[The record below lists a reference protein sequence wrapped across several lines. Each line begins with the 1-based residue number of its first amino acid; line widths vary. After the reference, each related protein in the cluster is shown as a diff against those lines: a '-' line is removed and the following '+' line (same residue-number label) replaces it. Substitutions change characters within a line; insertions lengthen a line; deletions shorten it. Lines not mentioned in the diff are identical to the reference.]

1 MEKEL
6 KDRAWKTLFLTQIHV
21 DDSEI
26 EAVRRYIE
34 LVLAERWRKHKLYLY
49 EMNFTKR
56 TIPDEEKRRRP
67 PEGVSLHDWVK
78 YLDIVDTDKAKVIN
92 SSVPTTHFS
101 YLICAVELN
110 LSNWYRNNEKLTKRT
125 GI

>member
-1 MEKEL
+1 MGGKKVDITFNGGTKPPPDDSSQFLGQLIGDMGRDHKMYPIPYKDWRHMEKEL

-34 LVLAERWRKHKLYLY
+34 LVLVERWRKHKLYLY

-67 PEGVSLHDWVK
+67 PEGVSLH
-78 YLDIVDTDKAKVIN
+78 
-92 SSVPTTHFS
+92 
-101 YLICAVELN
+101 
-110 LSNWYRNNEKLTKRT
+110 
-125 GI
+125 

>member
-6 KDRAWKTLFLTQIHV
+6 KDRAWNTLFLMQIPV

-34 LVLAERWRKHKLYLY
+34 LVLAERWRKHKIYLY
-49 EMNFTKR
+49 EMHFTKR

-78 YLDIVDTDKAKVIN
+78 YLDIMDTNEAKVIN

-101 YLICAVELN
+101 YLICDL
-110 LSNWYRNNEKLTKRT
+110 
-125 GI
+125 